1 MGNIDPAYM
10 QSTEH
15 RPKSSAFVQ
24 VDEIPTIDLSESIE
38 QKLVSNIGKACEE
51 WGFFQ
56 VINHGV
62 PSDIILKA
70 ENETKKFFELSME
83 EKKKV
88 KRDEVNAT
96 GYHDVEHT
104 KNIRDWKEIFDYHV
118 ENATQVPSSDD
129 PHDLELWTLKNQW
142 PKSLPNFRETMEE
155 YAREV
160 EKLSY
165 KLLELISLSLGL
177 PGDKFHDCFKNQ
189 LSLMRLNRYP
199 PCPFPDLALGIGPH
213 KDPSA
218 LTVLAQDEIGGLQVQ
233 TKSLGDWIP
242 VKPIPGALI
251 INLGDIVQFQNGE
264 SIVKWQNGQQVEK
277 CKDGFLENEMEL
289 AVGAAAVTVV
299 VVTLMPFDRKPEMQS
314 QDQAKSCYVGG
325 HHAMLQVWFMQGL
338 GNFGF
343 GQVLEFG
350 QMKFKGKWQ
359 GVIWGWTEK
368 WECRA
373 RPGQLAGFCGG
384 CWLGF
389 SHDEELWKKCNG

>member
-251 INLGDIVQFQNGE
+251 INLGDIVQVRCSNKAV
-264 SIVKWQNGQQVEK
+264 SI
-277 CKDGFLENEMEL
+277 LE
-289 AVGAAAVTVV
+289 
-299 VVTLMPFDRKPEMQS
+299 R
-314 QDQAKSCYVGG
+314 
-325 HHAMLQVWFMQGL
+325 
-338 GNFGF
+338 
-343 GQVLEFG
+343 
-350 QMKFKGKWQ
+350 
-359 GVIWGWTEK
+359 I
-368 WECRA
+368 
-373 RPGQLAGFCGG
+373 
-384 CWLGF
+384 
-389 SHDEELWKKCNG
+389 